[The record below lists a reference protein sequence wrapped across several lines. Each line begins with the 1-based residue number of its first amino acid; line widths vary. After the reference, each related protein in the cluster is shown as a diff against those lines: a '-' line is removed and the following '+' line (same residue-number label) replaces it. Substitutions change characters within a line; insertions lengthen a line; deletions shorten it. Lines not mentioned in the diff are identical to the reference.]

1 MNNVQYIV
9 DSSGRPMSVVLPI
22 DDYEEL
28 LEQLQEVDDPEL
40 VAAIEEARESP
51 RVPLERLAEL
61 AEKPA

>member
-1 MNNVQYIV
+1 
-9 DSSGRPMSVVLPI
+9 MSVVLPI